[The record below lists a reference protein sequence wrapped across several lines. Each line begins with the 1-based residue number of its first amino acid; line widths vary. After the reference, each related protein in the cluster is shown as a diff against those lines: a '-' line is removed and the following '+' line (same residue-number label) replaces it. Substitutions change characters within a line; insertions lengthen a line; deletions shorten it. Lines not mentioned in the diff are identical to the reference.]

1 MSVVRRNFLER
12 FIILKLGEFVYKFY
26 SYLEVELVV
35 IFRTDFNWFR
45 SYLYIALLINE

>member
-1 MSVVRRNFLER
+1 M
-12 FIILKLGEFVYKFY
+12 YKFY